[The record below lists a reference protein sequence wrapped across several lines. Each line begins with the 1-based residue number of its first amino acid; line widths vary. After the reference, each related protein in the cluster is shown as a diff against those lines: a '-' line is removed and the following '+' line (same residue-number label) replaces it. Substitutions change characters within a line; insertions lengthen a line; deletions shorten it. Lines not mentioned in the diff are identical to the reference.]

1 LLQPSGEIRTGTMK
15 TTALIILALF
25 LTSSNATTANQIT
38 LDSYNHI
45 FKAASYQSWEQK
57 KNTMDEIQY
66 YSLKE
71 DIKKNIKAET
81 TELKYLNKIPM
92 DDLFYMENM
101 RKSLNI
107 PFSIYYRLI
116 YQESRFKHHNSRSE
130 KNAIGYFQITSNTF
144 KWFTEKKLKK
154 DNLNIYNPK
163 HNIYVGASYLKY
175 LSSKCIVKDT
185 IKWRYTLSSYNAGF
199 SNRYKSLREFP
210 ETIKYVQF
218 IYNREL

>member
-1 LLQPSGEIRTGTMK
+1 MK
-15 TTALIILALF
+15 KTALIILALF
-25 LTSSNATTANQIT
+25 LTSSNATAIPII
-38 LDSYNHI
+38 LYSYNNHT
-45 FKAASYQSWEQK
+45 FNEASYQSWEQK
-57 KNTMDEIQY
+57 RHTRDEIQY

-71 DIKKNIKAET
+71 DIKKNIKAKT
-81 TELKYLNKIPM
+81 AELRYLNKIPM

-116 YQESRFKHHNSRSE
+116 YQESRFKHHNSKSE

-175 LSSKCIVKDT
+175 LSSKCIVKDKV
-185 IKWRYTLSSYNAGF
+185 KWRYTLSSYNAGF
-199 SNRYKSLREFP
+199 SKRYKSLKEFP
-210 ETIKYVQF
+210 ETIEYVRF
-218 IYNREL
+218 IYNKEL

>member
-1 LLQPSGEIRTGTMK
+1 MK
-15 TTALIILALF
+15 KTALIILALF
-25 LTSSNATTANQIT
+25 LTSSNATAIPII
-38 LDSYNHI
+38 LYSYNNHT
-45 FKAASYQSWEQK
+45 FNEVSYQSLEQK
-57 KNTMDEIQY
+57 RHTRDEIQY

-71 DIKKNIKAET
+71 DIKKNIKAKT
-81 TELKYLNKIPM
+81 AELRYLNKIPM

-116 YQESRFKHHNSRSE
+116 YQESRFKHHNSKSE
-130 KNAIGYFQITSNTF
+130 KNAIGYFQVTPNTF

-175 LSSKCIVKDT
+175 LSSKCIVKDKV
-185 IKWRYTLSSYNAGF
+185 KWRYTLSSYNAGF
-199 SNRYKSLREFP
+199 SRRYKSLREFP
-210 ETIKYVQF
+210 ETINYVRF
-218 IYNREL
+218 IYNIEL